1 MKTIK
6 ILKALINILYVL
18 LLIAL
23 GIATLFLIMLLFF
36 DDSLPTI
43 LQGYKMIFSSFFS
56 WKTYLI
62 PMTTAINFVLFIISI
77 SFLRKCVSL
86 FMESDF
92 YSDDV
97 IKSLKKAGNLFVFIG
112 VSTIIAQL
120 FSVLYIQNL
129 AQNIIQ
135 IKASFFYKFLN
146 TVIAVIDLKSI
157 FSIVIG
163 LFLLLFSKIF
173 ENSRTLKLENDL
185 TI

>member
-62 PMTTAINFVLFIISI
+62 PMTTAINFVLFIT
-77 SFLRKCVSL
+77 SL